1 MATTDNLQ
9 ESTIILGA
17 GLTGLSTQWHLQKAG
32 IPSQLF
38 EKEDRGG
45 GLVRSETVNGFT
57 FDYTGH
63 LLHFRSPEI
72 RDWVQ
77 SLLPGNLQW
86 QKRDARIYSHQA
98 YTRYP
103 FQMNLYGLPPN
114 VIKEC
119 ILEYV
124 KAEGF
129 RLSSADPNPMTR
141 SPLNFEDWTMAV
153 FGKGISRFF
162 MLPYNEK
169 LWTIPAREL
178 SCEWMGRFVP
188 LTSLDE
194 MVEGAL
200 EDGHGQ
206 AGYNPAFH
214 YPVQGG
220 IESLPRSLSQT
231 LPALICGH
239 EAVEVDLEKR
249 RVIFQNGN
257 TVAFSHLVSTLP
269 LPCLIQICR
278 NLPES
283 IRAAGEK
290 LRWVSVLN
298 LNLGIK
304 RPVGAAH
311 WIYYPEQQWSFYR
324 VGFPSNFSQAMAPPG
339 CGSISVEVSRPGGDT
354 LPKSQMAQE
363 IQQQLLATGL
373 LTSGDEIVAECIFT
387 IPYAYVI
394 DDHACSK
401 SVKII
406 QDFLK
411 ESGVF
416 SIGRYGAWEYSSMED
431 ALIAGRETAGKIVD
445 RTRGQ
450 FSR

>member
-1 MATTDNLQ
+1 MAPTLNLQ
-9 ESTIILGA
+9 KPTIILGA
-17 GLTGLSTQWHLQKAG
+17 GLTGLSTHWHLHKAG
-32 IPSQLF
+32 FPSQLF

-45 GLVRSETVNGFT
+45 GLVRSEIVNGFT

-63 LLHFRSPEI
+63 LLHFRNPEI
-72 RDWVQ
+72 RDWIQ
-77 SLLPGNLQW
+77 SLLPGRLHW
-86 QKRDARIYSHQA
+86 QKREARIYSHQV

-103 FQMNLYGLPPN
+103 FQTNLYGLPPA

-129 RLSSADPNPMTR
+129 RLSSADPNPMKR
-141 SPLNFEDWTMAV
+141 SPRNFEDWTTAV

-169 LWTIPAREL
+169 LWTIPANEL

-200 EDGHGQ
+200 EEGQ
-206 AGYNPAFH
+206 AQTGYNPAFH

-220 IESLPRSLSQT
+220 IEILPRSLSQS

-239 EAVEVDLEKR
+239 EAVEVDLEKKS
-249 RVIFQNGN
+249 VTFQTGH
-257 TVAFSHLVSTLP
+257 TVSFSHLVSTLP

-283 IRAAGEK
+283 IKAAGEK

-304 RPVGAAH
+304 RPVGTSH
-311 WIYYPEQQWSFYR
+311 WVYYPEQQWSFYR
-324 VGFPSNFSQAMAPPG
+324 IGFPSNFSPAMAPPG
-339 CGSISVEVSRPGGDT
+339 CGSISVEVARRGGDR
-354 LPKSQMAQE
+354 LPKDQLALE
-363 IQQQLLATGL
+363 IRQQLLQTGL
-373 LTSGDEIVAECIFT
+373 LTSEDEILSECIFS
-387 IPYAYVI
+387 IPFAYVI
-394 DDHACSK
+394 NDHAHSQ

-416 SIGRYGAWEYSSMED
+416 SVGRYGAWEYSSMED
-431 ALIAGRETAGKIVD
+431 ALIAGKQTSRNIVD
-445 RTRGQ
+445 RILG
-450 FSR
+450 